1 MIFTLEDYAG
11 NFEFALFSKDYI
23 QFERFIA
30 LDRLLFI
37 NGSYQLKNRH
47 MDQMVFKIQSIELL
61 SEILS
66 DRTKEI
72 KLRLELNQLNPGLLD
87 LLQETLERNKGEK
100 KLTIEVYDDQEKI
113 GMDFLSRKIQVSIN
127 KGLISELRE
136 LENVG
141 FRLIS

>member
-1 MIFTLEDYAG
+1 MIFTIEDYAG
-11 NFEFALFSKDYI
+11 NYEFALFSKDYI

-72 KLRLELNQLNPGLLD
+72 KLRLDLNRLNAPQLD
-87 LLQETLERNKGEK
+87 LLEETLERNKGDK
-100 KLTIEVYDDQEKI
+100 KLTIEVFDEQEKI
-113 GMDFLSRKIQVSIN
+113 GMDFLSRKMQVSIT
-127 KGLISELRE
+127 KSLISELRE
-136 LENVG
+136 LENVA
-141 FRLIS
+141 FKLIS

>member
-1 MIFTLEDYAG
+1 
-11 NFEFALFSKDYI
+11 
-23 QFERFIA
+23 
-30 LDRLLFI
+30 
-37 NGSYQLKNRH
+37 

-113 GMDFLSRKIQVSIN
+113 GMDFLSRKMQVSIN

>member
-1 MIFTLEDYAG
+1 
-11 NFEFALFSKDYI
+11 
-23 QFERFIA
+23 
-30 LDRLLFI
+30 
-37 NGSYQLKNRH
+37 

-113 GMDFLSRKIQVSIN
+113 GMDFLSRKMQVSIT